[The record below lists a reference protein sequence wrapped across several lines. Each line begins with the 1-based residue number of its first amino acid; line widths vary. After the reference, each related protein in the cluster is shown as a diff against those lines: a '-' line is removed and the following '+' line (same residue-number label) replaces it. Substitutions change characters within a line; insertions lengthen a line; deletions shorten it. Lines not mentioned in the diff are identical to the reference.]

1 METNKK
7 SKYNG
12 LEIAVIGMSGR
23 FADSANLEQYWN
35 NLVNGVESISFL
47 TDDEIKEIGVA
58 TEMLNHPGYVRCKG
72 GAMTNKEYFDAHFF
86 KYLPNEAEILAPQTR
101 IFHECAWEALEDAGY
116 DSTTYNGTIGL
127 YAGSSS
133 VVLWEALVDFSGMQ
147 AGMDRL
153 HSSNLSSKEFLCS
166 QTSYKMKLTGPSVYV
181 QTACSTSLVAIN
193 TACRSL
199 LTGECTMALSGGVS
213 FSLMNTGYVYEEGMI
228 SSKDGHVR
236 AFDSKATGSV
246 SGEGAGVVVLK
257 LLKNAIRDR
266 DNIHAII
273 KSSYTNN
280 DGDEKV
286 GFTAPGVN
294 GQAKVIRSAMRM
306 AGVEPESISYLETHG
321 TATALGDI
329 TEMEALKLAYNT
341 AKRNYCAIGSVK
353 TNIGHCDA
361 AAGVAGLI
369 KTVLSLKHKLIPAS
383 LNFEK
388 PNPHIGFER
397 SPFYVNTQ
405 LQKWEN
411 NDYPLRA
418 GVSSFGIGGTNAHVI
433 LEEAP
438 ERELSSGSRPYKLL
452 MLSARTS
459 TALDSMADN
468 LAKWLQ
474 ENKDADLADVCYTLQ
489 AGRKEFP
496 FRRRLLC
503 ENTEQAI
510 SALLDAQKKRSQ
522 MHRTGTQKQ
531 KLVFMFSGL
540 GSQYLGMCKD
550 LYSAEPVF
558 KEEVDKCISFL
569 LELTG
574 QDIKPV
580 LFAASN
586 DKDIAHDIEMGQY
599 LVFIIEYAIAKLLMQ
614 WGVKPGAIIGYSFG
628 EYVAACIAGV
638 FSVEDALRI
647 IQKRGQ
653 LMKSLPAGL
662 MLSVPVPANEIELNE
677 QLSLAI
683 DNGSSCVVSGPE
695 EAIEAFE
702 ETIQEKRLMCIRL
715 DSTRAVHSRMM
726 ESIMDELQEFIESIS
741 LNAPS
746 IPYISNVT
754 GDWISDNDATDPL
767 YWAKHLRHTVQ
778 FYKGV
783 KTLLNSDKYIYV
795 EIGPGGDISALV
807 NRELEQAGIKE
818 RALNFVKPEG
828 NNANDSK
835 YLINK
840 LGQLWQYGVQ
850 IDWSSYYT
858 GEKRHRISLPTY
870 PFERKRY
877 WKVMDNYKAGNFNLP
892 VKKQQAAAGGYYVPT
907 WKRAFLAGKSAANIN
922 GTVLIFRDTN
932 LVSESIAD
940 ALGNA
945 NIISVAVGD
954 RYLKLNNAEY
964 VIDPSRA
971 GDYEELFNDLR
982 KYNRLPDQV
991 IHLLSLG
998 GKEEPLD
1005 TITLAREQDLGYYSL
1020 LSIAQALSAV
1030 NDGKNISLTVIAN
1043 GVMEVTG
1050 SEALHPAKST
1060 VLGPVRVIPQ
1070 EMPDIKCRYIDIE
1083 VSSNLERVAR
1093 AVCSEL
1099 AKPINEDNIL
1109 ALRGEYIW
1117 LPEYEL
1123 ATPPKIPAKLPKLK
1137 HKGVYLLTGGLGGI
1151 ALCMADFLAK
1161 EVNARMLL
1169 IGRSGFPPASQWQ
1182 QWLDEHAPQNVTS
1195 EKIRQLQEIQKNG
1208 GEVMVIS
1215 GDIADKNAMQLA
1227 IAAAE
1232 QQWGKINGVIHSAT
1246 VPDGAMIAVRE
1257 KKMSQDIFNAKLN
1270 GTVVIDE
1277 LLKDNGLDF
1286 IFYFSTISSI
1296 LGGFGQV
1303 GYCAGNIFQDSFARY
1318 RSKHSN
1324 VFSVSI
1330 NWDRWMGVGISKIAE
1345 KKHEELMHE
1354 KLTGGMDVPE
1364 ALDCFRRILCFEDIS
1379 QVAVYKADL
1388 AAAIAESKKS
1398 IPSIIDIEPVEGVE
1412 LFAKLPRPDLSE
1424 EYVAPANELE
1434 ANLAQMWQAFFG
1446 IEPIGVNDNFF
1457 ELGGDSLKSMV
1468 LVKRM
1473 KKDLQFDAG
1482 IKLFFSKP
1490 TIRKIAEEITDVRL
1504 LLQTKERS
1512 SKITI

>member
-1 METNKK
+1 MENNKK

-12 LEIAVIGMSGR
+12 LEIAVIGMAGR
-23 FADSANLEQYWN
+23 FADAENLEQYWN
-35 NLVNGVESISFL
+35 NLKNGVESISFL
-47 TDDEIKEIGVA
+47 SDEEIKDLGVSN
-58 TEMLNHPGYVRCKG
+58 EMLNHPGYVRCKG
-72 GAMTNKEYFDAHFF
+72 GAMSNKEYFDAHFF
-86 KYLPNEAEILAPQTR
+86 KYLPNEAELLAPQTR
-101 IFHECAWEALEDAGY
+101 IFHECAWQALEDAGY

-193 TACRSL
+193 NACRSL

-257 LLKNAIRDR
+257 LLKNAIKDG

-306 AGVEPESISYLETHG
+306 AAVEPESISYLETHG

-341 AKRNYCAIGSVK
+341 PKRNYCAIGSVK

-361 AAGVAGLI
+361 AAGVAGFI
-369 KTVLSLKHKLIPAS
+369 KTVLSLKHKQIPPS

-397 SPFYVNTQ
+397 SPFYVNTE
-405 LQKWEN
+405 LKKWANSEF
-411 NDYPLRA
+411 PLRA

-438 ERELSSGSRPYKLL
+438 ERDSSSASRPYKLL
-452 MLSARTS
+452 LLSARTP

-474 ENKDADLADVCYTLQ
+474 ENKDANLADVCYTLQ

-496 FRRRLLC
+496 FRRKLLC
-503 ENTEQAI
+503 ENTEQTI
-510 SALLDAQKKRSQ
+510 NALLDEQKKKAQ
-522 MHRTGTQKQ
+522 IHKTGTQKQ

-550 LYSAEPVF
+550 LYKAEPLF
-558 KEEVDKCISFL
+558 KEDIDKCVSFL
-569 LELTG
+569 QEITG
-574 QDIKPV
+574 QDIKHV
-580 LFAASN
+580 LFADSA
-586 DKDIAHDIEMGQY
+586 DKAIAHDIETGQY
-599 LVFIIEYAIAKLLMQ
+599 IVFIIEYAIAKLLMS
-614 WGVKPGAIIGYSFG
+614 WGIKPAAIIGYSFG
-628 EYVAACIAGV
+628 EYVGACIAGV

-647 IQKRGQ
+647 IHKRGQ
-653 LMKSLPAGL
+653 LMKSLPEGL
-662 MLSVPVPANEIELNE
+662 MLGVPLPANEVAHTLND

-683 DNGSSCVVSGPE
+683 DNGPSCVVAGPE
-695 EAIEAFE
+695 EAIAAFE
-702 ETIQEKRLMCIRL
+702 DTIKAKRLMCMRL
-715 DSTRAVHSRMM
+715 DATRAVHSHMM
-726 ESIMDELQEFIESIS
+726 ESIMDELQEFISTIRLS
-741 LNAPS
+741 APN
-746 IPYISNVT
+746 IPYVSNVT
-754 GDWISDNDATDPL
+754 GDWITDNDATDPL

-783 KTLLNSDKYIYV
+783 KTLLDSDKYIYA

-828 NNANDSK
+828 NSTNDNK

-850 IDWSSYYT
+850 IDWSSYYK
-858 GEKRHRISLPTY
+858 GEKRHRVSLPSY

-892 VKKQQAAAGGYYVPT
+892 TKKQQSAGGYYLPT
-907 WKRAFLAGKSAANIN
+907 WKRAFLADKNAKNID
-922 GTVLIFRDTN
+922 GTI
-932 LVSESIAD
+932 LVFKNAHPLSESIVES
-940 ALGNA
+940 LENA
-945 NIISVAVGD
+945 NVIAVA
-954 RYLKLNNAEY
+954 
-964 VIDPSRA
+964 A
-971 GDYEELFNDLR
+971 GENYDYEGLFADLKR
-982 KYNRLPDQV
+982 RNRLPSRIV
-991 IHLLSLG
+991 HLLG
-998 GKEEPLD
+998 IGTHNEAVNTD
-1005 TITLAREQDLGYYSL
+1005 TLAQEQELGYYSL
-1020 LSIAQALSAV
+1020 LSTAQALSAV
-1030 NDGKNISLTVIAN
+1030 NDKTVELTVIAN
-1043 GVMEVTG
+1043 GVLEVTG
-1050 SEALHPAKST
+1050 AETLHPGKST
-1060 VLGPVRVIPQ
+1060 LLGPVRVIPQ

-1083 VSSNLERVAR
+1083 LSNAALAQKTAR

-1117 LPEYEL
+1117 LPEYENT
-1123 ATPPKIPAKLPKLK
+1123 APPKIPAKLPRLK

-1169 IGRSGFPPASQWQ
+1169 VGRSYFPPQQDWQ
-1182 QWLDEHAPQNVTS
+1182 QWLDDHAPQNATS
-1195 EKIRQLQEIQKNG
+1195 EKIRQLQEIEKNG

-1215 GDIADKNAMQLA
+1215 GDIADKNAMQSA

-1232 QQWGKINGVIHSAT
+1232 QKWGKINGVIHSAT

-1270 GTVVIDE
+1270 GTVVVDE
-1277 LLKDNGLDF
+1277 LLINNELDF
-1286 IFYFSTISSI
+1286 VFYFSTISSI
-1296 LGGFGQV
+1296 LGSFGQV
-1303 GYCAGNIFQDSFARY
+1303 GYCAANIFQDAFARY
-1318 RSKHSN
+1318 RAKNSE

-1330 NWDRWMGVGISKIAE
+1330 NWDRWMGVGISRIAE

-1364 ALDCFRRILCFEDIS
+1364 ALECFKRILCFDNVS
-1379 QVAVYKADL
+1379 QIAVSKSDL
-1388 AAAIAESKKS
+1388 VAAIAESKKS
-1398 IPSIIDIEPVEGVE
+1398 IPNIIDIEPVEGLE
-1412 LFAKLPRPDLSE
+1412 LSAKSPRPDLSE
-1424 EYVAPANELE
+1424 EYVAPENELE
-1434 ANLAQMWQAFFG
+1434 QELAQMWQTFFG

-1473 KKDLQFDAG
+1473 KKDLHFDAG

>member
-1 METNKK
+1 MENKK

-12 LEIAVIGMSGR
+12 LEIAVIGMAGR
-23 FADSANLEQYWN
+23 FADAANLEQYWN
-35 NLVNGVESISFL
+35 NLCNGVESISFL
-47 TDDEIKEIGVA
+47 TDEEIKELGVPKE
-58 TEMLNHPGYVRCKG
+58 TLNHPGYVRCKG
-72 GAMTNKEYFDAHFF
+72 GAMKDKEYFDAHFF
-86 KYLPNEAEILAPQTR
+86 RYLPNEAEILAPQTR

-116 DSTTYNGTIGL
+116 DSTSYSGTIGL

-166 QTSYKMKLTGPSVYV
+166 QTSYKMKLTGPSVYL

-193 TACRSL
+193 SACRAL

-257 LLKNAIRDR
+257 LLKNAIKDG

-294 GQAKVIRSAMRM
+294 GQAKVIRSAIRM
-306 AGVEPESISYLETHG
+306 AGIEPESISYLETHG

-341 AKRNYCAIGSVK
+341 SKRNYCAIGSVK

-361 AAGVAGLI
+361 AAGVAGFI
-369 KTVLSLKHKLIPAS
+369 KTVLSLKHRQIPPS

-405 LQKWEN
+405 LKKWEN
-411 NDYPLRA
+411 SEYPLRA

-438 ERELSSGSRPYKLL
+438 AREASSAGKPYQLL
-452 MLSARTS
+452 LLSARTPS
-459 TALDSMADN
+459 ALERMADN
-468 LAKWLQ
+468 LANWLQ
-474 ENKDADLADVCYTLQ
+474 ENRNVNLADVCYTLQ

-496 FRRRLLC
+496 FRRKLLC
-503 ENTEQAI
+503 ENVDQAI
-510 SALLDAQKKRSQ
+510 SALRDEQKKKSQ
-522 MHRTGTQKQ
+522 VHKTGTQKQ

-540 GSQYLGMCKD
+540 GSQYLGMCKE
-550 LYSAEPVF
+550 LYTAEPLF
-558 KEEVDKCISFL
+558 KEEVDKCVSLL

-580 LFAASN
+580 LFASTG
-586 DKDIAHDIEMGQY
+586 DKAIAHDIETGQY
-599 LVFIIEYAIAKLLMQ
+599 LVFIIEYAIAKLLMW
-614 WGVKPGAIIGYSFG
+614 WGIKPSAIIGYSFG

-638 FSVEDALRI
+638 FTMEDALRI
-647 IQKRGQ
+647 IHKRGQ
-653 LMKSLPAGL
+653 LMKGMPAGV
-662 MLSVPVPANEIELNE
+662 MLSVPLTANEVAPLLNE
-677 QLSLAI
+677 NISLAI
-683 DNGSSCVVSGPE
+683 DNGSSCVVAGAE
-695 EAIEAFE
+695 EPVAAFE
-702 ETIQEKRLMCIRL
+702 ALIKEKRLLCMRL
-715 DSTRAVHSRMM
+715 EATRAVHSHLM
-726 ESIMDELQEFIESIS
+726 EGAMEALQEFIESIA
-741 LNAPS
+741 LHAPS

-754 GDWISDNDATDPL
+754 GDWITDNDATDPL
-767 YWAKHLRHTVQ
+767 YWAKHLRHTVL
-778 FYKGV
+778 FYKGI
-783 KTLLNSDKYIYV
+783 KTLLDSDKYIYA

-828 NNANDSK
+828 NSTNDSK
-835 YLINK
+835 YLVNK

-850 IDWSSYYT
+850 IDWGSYYK
-858 GEKRHRISLPTY
+858 GEKRYRVSLPAY

-877 WKVMDNYKAGNFNLP
+877 WKVMDNYRAGNFNLP
-892 VKKQQAAAGGYYVPT
+892 GKQQQSSGGGYYLPT
-907 WKRAFLAGKSAANIN
+907 WKRAYLAGKTAVNLEA
-922 GTVLIFRDTN
+922 TVLIFKDTH
-932 LVSESIAD
+932 VISESIAAAFD
-940 ALGNA
+940 KSR
-945 NIISVAVGD
+945 IITVAPGQ
-954 RYLKLNNAEY
+954 RYLKLNNTEY
-964 VIDPSRA
+964 VIDPASGA
-971 GDYEELFNDLR
+971 DYESLFTDL
-982 KYNRLPDQV
+982 KKHGQLPAQV

-998 GKEEPLD
+998 NGNEALTPEV
-1005 TITLAREQDLGYYSL
+1005 IAQQQELGYYSL
-1020 LSIAQALSAV
+1020 LSIAQALSSV
-1030 NDGKNISLTVIAN
+1030 NEHQPIALTVIAD
-1043 GVMEVTG
+1043 GVLEVTG
-1050 SEALHPAKST
+1050 TENLQPGKST
-1060 VLGPVRVIPQ
+1060 ILGPVRVIPQ
-1070 EMPDIKCRYIDIE
+1070 EMPGIKCRYIDVEASAHPASAQRI
-1083 VSSNLERVAR
+1083 AC
-1093 AVCSEL
+1093 AICSEL
-1099 AKPINEDNIL
+1099 AKPINEDNII
-1109 ALRGEYIW
+1109 ALRGEYAW
-1117 LPEYEL
+1117 LPDYEQTNPPSAP
-1123 ATPPKIPAKLPKLK
+1123 ATLPRLK

-1169 IGRSGFPPASQWQ
+1169 VSRS
-1182 QWLDEHAPQNVTS
+1182 APTS
-1195 EKIRQLQEIQKNG
+1195 EKLLQIQEIENNG
-1208 GEVMVIS
+1208 GEVMVITA
-1215 GDIADKNAMQLA
+1215 DIADKQAMQSA

-1232 QQWGKINGVIHSAT
+1232 QKWGPINGVIHSAT

-1257 KKMSQDIFNAKLN
+1257 KSMSQHIFNAKLT
-1270 GTVVIDE
+1270 GTLIVHE
-1277 LLKDNGLDF
+1277 LLKENTLDF
-1286 IFYFSTISSI
+1286 VFYFSTISSI
-1296 LGGFGQV
+1296 LGSFGQV
-1303 GYCAGNIFQDSFARY
+1303 GYCAGNIFQDAFARY
-1318 RSKHSN
+1318 RSKSSN
-1324 VFSVSI
+1324 LFSVSI

-1354 KLTGGMDVPE
+1354 KLTGGMEVPE
-1364 ALDCFRRILCFEDIS
+1364 ALECFKRILCLEDVS
-1379 QVAVYKADL
+1379 QVAVSKSDL
-1388 AAAIAESKKS
+1388 HAAIAESKKS
-1398 IPSIIDIEPVEGVE
+1398 IPNIIDIEPVEGVE
-1412 LFAKLPRPDLSE
+1412 LAAKLPRPDLSE
-1424 EYVAPANELE
+1424 EYVAPENELE
-1434 ANLAQMWQAFFG
+1434 ANLVQMWQAFFG

-1473 KKDLQFDAG
+1473 KKDLQFDAS

-1490 TIRKIAEEITDVRL
+1490 TIRKIAEEISDVRL
-1504 LLQTKERS
+1504 LLQTKQRS

>member
-12 LEIAVIGMSGR
+12 LEIAVIGMAGR
-23 FADSANLEQYWN
+23 FADAVNLTQYWS

-47 TDDEIKEIGVA
+47 TDEEIKELGVSN
-58 TEMLNHPGYVRCKG
+58 EMLNHPGYVRCKG

-193 TACRSL
+193 NACRSL

-257 LLKNAIRDR
+257 LLKNAIKDG

-361 AAGVAGLI
+361 AAGVAGFI
-369 KTVLSLKHKLIPAS
+369 KTVLALKHKQIPPS

-405 LQKWEN
+405 LKKWEN
-411 NDYPLRA
+411 SEYPLRA

-438 ERELSSGSRPYKLL
+438 AGEASSGSRPYKLVL
-452 MLSARTS
+452 LSARTS

-496 FRRRLLC
+496 FRRKLLC
-503 ENTEQAI
+503 ENTDQAI
-510 SALLDAQKKRSQ
+510 SALLDVQKKRSQ
-522 MHRTGTQKQ
+522 MHKTGTQKQ

-558 KEEVDKCISFL
+558 KDETDKCISL
-569 LELTG
+569 LHELTG
-574 QDIKPV
+574 QDLKPV

-586 DKDIAHDIEMGQY
+586 DKEIAHDIETGQY
-599 LVFIIEYAIAKLLMQ
+599 LVFIIEYAIAKLLMS
-614 WGVKPGAIIGYSFG
+614 WGVKPSAIIGYSFG

-638 FSVEDALRI
+638 FNVEDALRI
-647 IQKRGQ
+647 IHKRGQ
-653 LMKSLPAGL
+653 LMKSLPAGM
-662 MLSVPVPANEIELNE
+662 MLSVPLPANEIALNE

-695 EAIEAFE
+695 EAIVAFE
-702 ETIQEKRLMCIRL
+702 ETIKEKRLMSMRL
-715 DSTRAVHSRMM
+715 DSTRAVHSHMM
-726 ESIMDELQEFIESIS
+726 ESVMEELQEFIENIT
-741 LNAPS
+741 LNAPG

-754 GDWISDNDATDPL
+754 GDWITDTDATDPQ

-783 KTLLNSDKYIYV
+783 KTLLNTDKYIYAEV
-795 EIGPGGDISALV
+795 GPGGDISALV
-807 NRELEQAGIKE
+807 NREMEQAGIKE

-828 NNANDSK
+828 NSTNDGK

-850 IDWSSYYT
+850 VDWTNYYK
-858 GEKRHRISLPTY
+858 GEKRHRVSLPTY

-892 VKKQQAAAGGYYVPT
+892 VKKQQSANGGFYLPT
-907 WKRAFLAGKSAANIN
+907 WKRAFLSGKSAANIA
-922 GTVLIFRDTN
+922 GTVLVFKDTN
-932 LVSESIAD
+932 VISESIMNV
-940 ALGNA
+940 LESENV
-945 NIISVAVGD
+945 ISVAPGD
-954 RYLKLNNAEY
+954 RYLKLSNNEY
-964 VIDPSRA
+964 VINPSQNR
-971 GDYEELFNDLR
+971 DYEALFADLK
-982 KYNRLPDQV
+982 KYNRLPEKV

-998 GKEEPLD
+998 NNEVLD
-1005 TITLAREQDLGYYSL
+1005 EATLAREQELGYYSL
-1020 LSIAQALSAV
+1020 LFIAQALSVV
-1030 NDGKNISLTVIAN
+1030 NDGKNIALTVIAN
-1043 GVMEVTG
+1043 GVLEVTG
-1050 SEALHPAKST
+1050 SESLHPAKST
-1060 VLGPVRVIPQ
+1060 ILGPVRVIPQ

-1083 VSSNLERVAR
+1083 ITANVDRTAR

-1099 AKPINEDNIL
+1099 AKPITEDNIL

-1117 LPEYEL
+1117 LPEYEQ
-1123 ATPPKIPAKLPKLK
+1123 ASAPKMPAKLPRLK

-1169 IGRSGFPPASQWQ
+1169 IGRSGFPHESQWQ
-1182 QWLDEHAPQNVTS
+1182 QWLDEHAPENVTS
-1195 EKIRQLQEIQKNG
+1195 EKIRQLQQIQKNG
-1208 GEVMVIS
+1208 GEVMVMTA
-1215 GDIADKNAMQLA
+1215 DIADKNALQAA

-1232 QQWGKINGVIHSAT
+1232 QKWGKINGVIHSAT

-1257 KKMSQDIFNAKLN
+1257 KKMSEDIFRAKLN
-1270 GTVVIDE
+1270 GTVVTDE
-1277 LLKDNGLDF
+1277 LLKDNELDF
-1286 IFYFSTISSI
+1286 VFYFSTISSI
-1296 LGGFGQV
+1296 LGSFGQV

-1354 KLTGGMDVPE
+1354 KLSGGMDVPE
-1364 ALDCFRRILCFEDIS
+1364 ALDCFTRILCFENIS
-1379 QVAVYKADL
+1379 QVAVSKSDL
-1388 AAAIAESKKS
+1388 ATAIAESKKS
-1398 IPSIIDIEPVEGVE
+1398 IPNIIDIEPVAGVE
-1412 LFAKLPRPDLSE
+1412 LSAKSPRPDLSE

-1434 ANLAQMWQAFFG
+1434 AALAQMWQAFFG

-1490 TIRKIAEEITDVRL
+1490 TIRKIAEEIADVRL